1 MSSFENSGGG
11 YEPQP
16 GGPAWGGPPPPPAGG
31 PGRRPGRDRWRLALV
46 LVVTAVLAAVVG
58 GGIVAAQNGGATQT
72 SAGGPP
78 VAATPAPA
86 AATTSDA
93 RTALAKVEPA
103 VVAINTTVEGAGP
116 FGRGGGSG
124 AGTGIIVSASGEV
137 VTNAHVVAN
146 ASSIRV
152 QVPGHGTV
160 TAKVVGSDAGADLAL
175 LRLQGLS
182 GLPVATFAA
191 TSTVHVGD
199 PVLAVG
205 NAEGYGGT
213 PTVTEGII
221 SALDRDL
228 PSDSGASG
236 PLRGLLQ
243 TDAAINPGN
252 SGGALVDSAGRVVG
266 ITTAI
271 AGGQRGTPAQNIGFA
286 IPGDAVL
293 KALPGLRAGRHVGA
307 GSGSGANPTAFLG
320 VELAD
325 TGGAGAQVAAVEAG
339 SPADDAGLRA
349 GDVVTS
355 ADGSNVGG
363 PADLQAVIAKHQP
376 GDRISLTWR
385 PGGQGQTKT
394 ATVRLTRR
402 PANTG

>member
-1 MSSFENSGGG
+1 MSSFESPGGGSGGG
-11 YEPQP
+11 YGPQP
-16 GGPAWGGPPPPPAGG
+16 RGPAWGSPPPPPA
-31 PGRRPGRDRWRLALV
+31 PGRRPGRDRWRLALA

-58 GGIVAAQNGGATQT
+58 GGIVATNGQEARAP
-72 SAGGPP
+72 AGGPP
-78 VAATPAPA
+78 VAAAPAPA

-93 RTALAKVEPA
+93 RSAIAKIEPS

-116 FGRGGGSG
+116 FGRGGGSA

-146 ASSIRV
+146 ADTIRV

-182 GLPVATFAA
+182 GLPVATFAP

-213 PTVTEGII
+213 PTVTEGIV
-221 SALDRDL
+221 SALDRAL

-266 ITTAI
+266 VTTAV

-286 IPGDAVL
+286 IPSDAVL
-293 KALPGLRAGRHVGA
+293 KALPGLRAGRNVGSSSSA
-307 GSGSGANPTAFLG
+307 SPTAYLG

-325 TGGAGAQVAAVEAG
+325 TGGGGAQVAAVQPG
-339 SPADDAGLRA
+339 SPAAGAGLRA

-355 ADGSNVGG
+355 ADGSDVGG
-363 PADLQAVIAKHQP
+363 PADLQAVIARHKP

-385 PGGQGQTKT
+385 PGGQGQTRT
-394 ATVRLTRR
+394 ATVQLARR
-402 PANTG
+402 PANAG

>member
-1 MSSFENSGGG
+1 MSSFEGPGG

-16 GGPAWGGPPPPPAGG
+16 GGPAWGSPPPPPAG
-31 PGRRPGRDRWRLALV
+31 GRRPGRDRWRLALV
-46 LVVTAVLAAVVG
+46 LVVTAVLAALVG
-58 GGIVAAQNGGATQT
+58 GGVVAAQSGSGTPAP
-72 SAGGPP
+72 AGGPP
-78 VAATPAPA
+78 VAAAPAPA

-93 RTALAKVEPA
+93 RSAIAKIEPA
-103 VVAINTTVEGAGP
+103 VVAINTTLEGAGP

-124 AGTGIIVSASGEV
+124 AGTGIVVSASGEV

-146 ASSIRV
+146 AGSIRA

-160 TAKVVGSDAGADLAL
+160 TARVVGSDAGADLAL

-191 TSTVHVGD
+191 GSTVHVGD

-205 NAEGYGGT
+205 NAEGYGGA

-228 PSDSGASG
+228 PSDAGASG

-266 ITTAI
+266 VTTAV

-286 IPGDAVL
+286 IPSDAVL
-293 KALPGLRAGRHVGA
+293 KALPGLRAGRNV
-307 GSGSGANPTAFLG
+307 GSGSTASPTAFLG
-320 VELAD
+320 VELAG
-325 TGGAGAQVAAVEAG
+325 TGGAGAQVGAVVPG

-349 GDVVTS
+349 GDVVTG
-355 ADGSNVGG
+355 ADGTGVGG
-363 PADLQAVIAKHQP
+363 PADLQAVIARHKP

-385 PGGQGQTKT
+385 PGGQGQAKT
-394 ATVRLTRR
+394 ATVTLARR
-402 PANTG
+402 PANAR